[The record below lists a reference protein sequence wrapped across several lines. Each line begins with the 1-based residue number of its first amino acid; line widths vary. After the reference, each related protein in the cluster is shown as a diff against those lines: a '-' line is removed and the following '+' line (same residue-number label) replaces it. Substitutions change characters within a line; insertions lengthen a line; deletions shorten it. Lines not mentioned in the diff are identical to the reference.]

1 MMQMYKK
8 FAIADYGR
16 LLTNLFKSP
25 IVMRLSLI
33 WLIISMHMSVF
44 AVGQSIT
51 LNKRNVPLTNVIK
64 EIKRQSGYNFLYDAA
79 ALLEAP
85 NISVGMKNASVTEAL
100 NQVFQ
105 GLPLTYVIKEKNIII
120 SKRAVPAE
128 RERKEIIIQQREVA
142 GRVTDAS
149 GQPLEGVTVAI
160 KGTSTATMTNSEGAF
175 RLTLEGTGNV
185 LVFTTIGY
193 ESNEVS
199 ADSDGPIDV
208 VLTEEISDLEEVV
221 VVGYGTAKKET
232 LTGSVTAVDGAKIAQ
247 SPNVNVSSSLA
258 GRLPGL
264 TAVNSSGEPGN
275 DGATLR
281 IRGVNSF
288 GSSDPLI
295 VVDGVPGRSLDRI
308 DPNTIQSVSVLKD
321 ASAAIY
327 GAQAANGVIL
337 VTTKKGTIGKPSI
350 TASFNQGFGRPTRL
364 PEMAD
369 AAEYATLL
377 NEIDTYAGQTARY
390 SADEIQLFRDGS
402 DPWNYPNTNWYKE
415 VMKPWSGQNQGNVSV
430 SGGSENILYYVAVT
444 TRGQDGYYY
453 NSGSKY
459 KQHDFRSNVEAK
471 ITKDIKL
478 GVNLAGRME
487 DKNYP
492 TRSAGD
498 IFRMVMRGKP
508 NLPAYWPD
516 GTPGPDIEYGDNPV
530 VVSTDATGYD
540 RTKIYTINSNFRL
553 DINIPWVEGLSV
565 SSTASIDKGINMRK
579 IWQTPWYLYTW
590 DGSRDN
596 NGDPV
601 LLRGKR
607 GFDSPALSQ
616 STEDNQSILLNGIIN
631 YETVVSDNHDI
642 KVLAGIEK
650 ITGGL
655 DRFSAYRRNF
665 LSSSLDQLFAGA
677 TDNYLTNDG
686 SASANARLNYF
697 GRVNYAYKS
706 KYLAEFVWRYQGSY
720 IFDKASRFGF
730 FPGVSLGYVL
740 SEEDFWK
747 DNLAAIPYFKLRA
760 SWGQTGYDQVYFDGV
775 LQEFAFLST
784 YGVGGAG
791 KAYVSGDGATLNPT
805 IFEAGVPNVNTT
817 WEKAIQRNIGID
829 AEFFDRSL
837 LLTADY
843 FDNLRSDILWRR
855 NASIPGSTGM
865 ELPPENIGKSGNRGF
880 DFSLSYRSRNNGD
893 FSYEV
898 GLNGGYAKNR
908 IIFWDEVPGRPDY
921 QVTTGKPIPTNPY
934 NPDNDLYYQAIGIFS
949 DEQALADY
957 PHWPGARAGDIMF
970 KDVDG
975 NGTIDANDR
984 VRSPKTNVPTLTGG
998 VTFQANYKG
1007 FDLSLLVQGAAGAV
1021 NYINTESGEIGNFL
1035 KSFYDKRWS
1044 PDNIHADGPRAF
1056 NRSNEYW
1063 RSQRNTYFLHKT
1075 DYIRL
1080 KNIEVGYT
1088 LPASA
1093 LNQIF
1098 LSRLRVYV
1106 NTYNLLTFSP
1116 DYKDFDPELG
1126 AGSGQGYPL
1135 QKIVNAGISLTF

>member
-1 MMQMYKK
+1 MSINVTTLFLILGCMQISAKSVSQTISYKSN
-8 FAIADYGR
+8 AASIANVFSVVEAQTGYYVVY
-16 LLTNLFKSP
+16 NAKIIKSVAP
-25 IVMRLSLI
+25 VTISANNMPLSEFLNRILKPLSLKYTI
-33 WLIISMHMSVF
+33 SEKTILITKQANHSHTVIPASTDVK
-44 AVGQSIT
+44 QQEIT
-51 LNKRNVPLTNVIK
+51 
-64 EIKRQSGYNFLYDAA
+64 
-79 ALLEAP
+79 
-85 NISVGMKNASVTEAL
+85 
-100 NQVFQ
+100 
-105 GLPLTYVIKEKNIII
+105 
-120 SKRAVPAE
+120 
-128 RERKEIIIQQREVA
+128 
-142 GRVTDAS
+142 GRVTNEQ
-149 GQPLEGVTVAI
+149 GEQLEGVTVSV
-160 KGTSTATMTNSEGAF
+160 KGTSIATTTNSEGNY
-175 RLTLEGTGNV
+175 RLNSSGIDDI
-185 LVFTTIGY
+185 LVFTIVGY
-193 ESNEVS
+193 ERLEVS
-199 ADSDGPIDV
+199 AAKDNVINIM
-208 VLTEEISDLEEVV
+208 LKEQISDLEEVV

-232 LTGSVTAVDGAKIAQ
+232 LTGSITAVDGAEITQ
-247 SPNVNVSSSLA
+247 SPNINVSSSLA

-281 IRGVNSF
+281 IRGINSF
-288 GSSDPLI
+288 GSSEPLI

-337 VTTKKGTIGKPSI
+337 VTTKKGAIGKPTI

-364 PEMAD
+364 PAMVD
-369 AAEYATLL
+369 AAEYATIL
-377 NEIDTYAGQTARY
+377 NEIDTYAGQPARY
-390 SADEIQLFRDGS
+390 SAEEIQLFRDGS
-402 DPWNYPNTNWYKE
+402 DPWNYPNTDWYKE
-415 VMKPWSGQNQGNVSV
+415 VLKPWSGQNQGNVSV
-430 SGGSENILYYVAVT
+430 SGGSENILYYVAAT
-444 TRGQDGYYY
+444 TRSQDGYYY

-487 DKNYP
+487 DRNYP
-492 TRSAGD
+492 TRSAGN

-540 RTKIYTINSNFRL
+540 RTKLYTVNSNFRL
-553 DINIPWVEGLSV
+553 DVNIPWIEGLSA
-565 SSTASIDKGINMRK
+565 SANASIDKEFEVRK

-590 DGSRDN
+590 DGSRDA
-596 NGDPV
+596 NGDPL

-616 STEDNQSILLNGIIN
+616 SMEDNLSVLLNGIVN
-631 YETVVSDNHDI
+631 YETLLADVHDI
-642 KVLAGIEK
+642 KILAGIEQ

-740 SEEDFWK
+740 SEEGFWK

-760 SWGQTGYDQVYFDGV
+760 SWGQTGYDRVFFDGV

-791 KAYVSGDGATLNPT
+791 DAFVSNGGSTLNPT
-805 IFEAGVPNVNTT
+805 IFETGVPNVNTT
-817 WEKAIQRNIGID
+817 WEKAIQRNVGLD
-829 AEFFDRSL
+829 AELFDRSFVV
-837 LLTADY
+837 TADY

-880 DFSLSYRSRNNGD
+880 DFSLSYRSRKND
-893 FSYEV
+893 FAYEV

-908 IIFWDEVPGRPDY
+908 IIFWDEVPGRPSY

-934 NPDNDLYYQAIGIFS
+934 NPDNDLYYQAIGVFS
-949 DEQALADY
+949 DEQSLDDY
-957 PHWPGARAGDIMF
+957 PHWPGARPGDIMF
-970 KDVDG
+970 EDVDG

-984 VRSPKTNVPTLTGG
+984 VRNPKTNVPTLTGG
-998 VTFQANYKG
+998 ITFQADYKG
-1007 FDLSLLVQGAAGAV
+1007 FDLSLLIQGAAGAV

-1035 KSFYDKRWS
+1035 KSFYDKRWT
-1044 PDNIHADGPRAF
+1044 PDNVDAEGPRAF

-1063 RSQRNTYFLHKT
+1063 RAQRNTYFLHST

-1080 KNIEVGYT
+1080 KNIELGYT
-1088 LPASA
+1088 LPSSF
-1093 LNQIF
+1093 LDQIS
-1098 LSRLRVYV
+1098 LSRVRVYF
-1106 NTYNLLTFSP
+1106 NAYNLLTFSP